1 MKTEDGKT
9 GRAGAA
15 LTQTGRAAKSARA
28 ARAAMARALQTVRT
42 TLQDAERRGNSR
54 RRVGQ
59 TGQAEPGETA
69 EASRRR
75 EQARWE
81 HMNPGHT
88 HHGGE

>member
-28 ARAAMARALQTVRT
+28 AMGRALQTVRT

-54 RRVGQ
+54 RHAGQ
-59 TGQAEPGETA
+59 TGQAEPGETE
-69 EASRRR
+69 EAGRRR
-75 EQARWE
+75 EQARRE